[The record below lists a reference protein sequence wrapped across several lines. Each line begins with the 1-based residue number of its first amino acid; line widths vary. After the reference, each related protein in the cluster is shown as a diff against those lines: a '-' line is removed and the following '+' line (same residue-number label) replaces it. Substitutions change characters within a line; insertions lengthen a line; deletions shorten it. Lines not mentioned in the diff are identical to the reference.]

1 MNTLVSIEMDDDIE
15 ETSEEVDALFDY
27 MEERVEQG
35 SDPAGVIAALV
46 VVLAL
51 VASESGETETIH

>member
-35 SDPAGVIAALV
+35 SDPAGVMAALV